1 MAGARRAPPLGTIGG
16 FGILPRPAP
25 GATLAI
31 VAGEVNVLDKQGAGS
46 RRLPWLSWLT
56 WLSGGLLAASLAL
69 GALVWQAPAH
79 AAPAHEKADAG
90 AVPPS
95 LFVPEPEAGA
105 SLDLAREA
113 AAARAEGKRLV
124 LYFELPDCPGCARM
138 KREVF
143 PDPRVRADFG
153 RRYRTVRVAL
163 PGESGALGATL
174 TDPQGQRVG
183 ASQLAD
189 RYRVLGT
196 PAFVFFDGAD
206 FLYRHVGPLDATD
219 FRALGRF
226 VDTAAY
232 EREPFAEYRAKQRPR
247 LLAGLGKAGPP
258 PPTAV
263 LNAAPAPEAAYA
275 FALREVGIAGA
286 PLRRLADYR
295 GKVVALA
302 VGYTQCPDVCP
313 TTLAELKAALAAL
326 PGLSGLGGAAQDVQV
341 LFATLDPDR
350 DTPALLG
357 EYVRA
362 FAPRFAALR
371 GDARQTAA
379 FIRDFGLVAE
389 RQPSETL
396 GYTLDHTAGIFLID
410 RQGRVRGLSPYG
422 QPVELLAADLA
433 ALAREGRVR
442 GAQPLA
448 GASTRRDGGG

>member
-1 MAGARRAPPLGTIGG
+1 MAGARRAPPPGSIGG
-16 FGILPRPAP
+16 FGLLPHPAS
-25 GATLAI
+25 GA
-31 VAGEVNVLDKQGAGS
+31 AGEAENQGS
-46 RRLPWLSWLT
+46 RDAAARRPPGLSWLK

-69 GALVWQAPAH
+69 GALAWQGPAH

-95 LFVPEPEAGA
+95 LFVLEPEAGVP
-105 SLDLAREA
+105 LDLAREA
-113 AAARAEGKRLV
+113 ATARAEGKRLV

-138 KREVF
+138 KRETF

-163 PGESGALGATL
+163 PGEPGAPGATL
-174 TDPQGQRVG
+174 TDPQGQPG
-183 ASQLAD
+183 SASQLAD

-226 VDTAAY
+226 VAAAAY

-247 LLAGLGKAGPP
+247 LLADLGKAGLP

-263 LNAAPAPEAAYA
+263 LNAAPAPEAVYG

-326 PGLSGLGGAAQDVQV
+326 PGLSGLGAAAQDVKV
-341 LFATLDPDR
+341 LFATLDPER

-357 EYVRA
+357 EYVHA
-362 FAPRFAALR
+362 FDKRFAALR
-371 GDARQTAA
+371 GDARRTAA

-389 RQPSETL
+389 RQPSEAL

-433 ALAREGRVR
+433 ALVKEGRAR

>member
-1 MAGARRAPPLGTIGG
+1 MPRLAPKPVAAMVIAGTAAGAGQVQQSR
-16 FGILPRPAP
+16 
-25 GATLAI
+25 
-31 VAGEVNVLDKQGAGS
+31 DAGS
-46 RRLPWLSWLT
+46 RRPSWLSWLT

-69 GALVWQAPAH
+69 GALVWQAPAR

-90 AVPPS
+90 TVLPS
-95 LFVPEPEAGA
+95 LFAPEPEAGA
-105 SLDLAREA
+105 PLDLAREA
-113 AAARAEGKRLV
+113 AAARTEGKRLA

-163 PGESGALGATL
+163 PGEPGAPGAAL
-174 TDPQGQRVG
+174 TDPQGQRTS
-183 ASQLAD
+183 ASVLAD

-196 PAFVFFDGAD
+196 PAFIFFDGAD

-226 VDTAAY
+226 VAAAAY

-247 LLAGLGKAGPP
+247 LLAGLGKGGLA

-263 LNAAPAPEAAYA
+263 LNAAPAPEAVYA
-275 FALREVGIAGA
+275 FALRQVGSHGAAGA
-286 PLRRLADYR
+286 LRRLTDYR

-313 TTLAELKAALAAL
+313 TTLAELKAALSQL
-326 PGLSGLGGAAQDVQV
+326 ERSGPGARDVQV
-341 LFATLDPDR
+341 LFATLDPER

-357 EYVRA
+357 EYVHA
-362 FAPRFAALR
+362 FDKRFAALR

-379 FIRDFGLVAE
+379 FIRDFGLVADK
-389 RQPSETL
+389 QPSDSL
-396 GYTLDHTAGIFLID
+396 GYTLDHTAGVFLID

-422 QPVELLAADLA
+422 QPVDLLAADLA
-433 ALAREGRVR
+433 ALAKEGRVR
-442 GAQPLA
+442 DTQPLA